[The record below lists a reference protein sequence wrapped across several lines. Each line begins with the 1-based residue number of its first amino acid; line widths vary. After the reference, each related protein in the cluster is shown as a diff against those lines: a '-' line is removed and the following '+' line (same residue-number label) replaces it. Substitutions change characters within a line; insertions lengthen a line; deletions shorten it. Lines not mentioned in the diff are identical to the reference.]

1 MILVLFFCSS
11 RRRHTRCALVTGVQT
26 CALPISVFAPSG
38 LRSTPPSFRPP
49 RRIVCA
55 AKRPMHSACRAS
67 TPFRWEWAPL
77 STGSTNASNP
87 RRAPRCL
94 PSEDPF
100 PHLARGQDRRRRGD
114 GRDFGRRCDRT
125 RGGGEIGRAHV

>member
-1 MILVLFFCSS
+1 
-11 RRRHTRCALVTGVQT
+11 
-26 CALPISVFAPSG
+26 
-38 LRSTPPSFRPP
+38 
-49 RRIVCA
+49 
-55 AKRPMHSACRAS
+55 MHSACRAS

-125 RGGGEIGRAHV
+125 RGGGRSEEHTSELQSLMRISYAVFCLKKKKKYKTK

>member
-1 MILVLFFCSS
+1 
-11 RRRHTRCALVTGVQT
+11 
-26 CALPISVFAPSG
+26 
-38 LRSTPPSFRPP
+38 
-49 RRIVCA
+49 
-55 AKRPMHSACRAS
+55 MHSACRAS

-100 PHLARGQDRRRRGD
+100 RISRGVKTVPGVVTVEISADGSTGRGEGVAYPGFGESVEGALAAIGA
-114 GRDFGRRCDRT
+114 
-125 RGGGEIGRAHV
+125 GGGGRERNSLQPRHQCAYR